1 MFENLRRI
9 ANTHVVATDGALAAV
24 LLTLS
29 TAWLVHART
38 LDWDEA
44 WVQLALIAP
53 LVWRRSQPTAVF
65 CVVSAI
71 ALGQWALGY
80 RLIGDAS
87 LLVALYTVAVH
98 ESRLRSL
105 FAAAVMEVGAVMAS
119 TRWRLAG
126 TAPRSFLFITAM
138 VVAALFAGWT
148 VRSGSEYMGWL
159 AERAKRL
166 EVERDQQAS
175 LAAAAERARIAREMH
190 DIVAHSLS
198 VVVTLADAAFVVNRS
213 DPDGAA
219 AAMEKVSAVGRQA
232 LTDMRRLIGV
242 LRADGGEVDF
252 SPAPTIDGLDELF
265 DRVRATGLDVCFE
278 RGGQPFALSAAVE
291 LTLYRIAQ
299 EALTNTLKHAGATKV
314 SVELRYDH
322 PVVRLEVADDGAGAV
337 AFQAGEPTGPGGHG
351 VEGMRERAN
360 LHGGTLRAGP
370 IDSGGWVVSVT
381 VRDAARA
388 E

>member
-9 ANTHVVATDGALAAV
+9 VNTHVVATDGALAAV

-44 WVQLALIAP
+44 WVQLALFAP
-53 LVWRRSQPTAVF
+53 LVWRRSRPTAVF

-105 FAAAVMEVGAVMAS
+105 LASAVMEVGAVMAA
-119 TRWRLAG
+119 TRWRPAG

-138 VVAALFAGWT
+138 VVAALFAGLT

-198 VVVTLADAAFVVNRS
+198 VVVTLADAAFVVSRS

-219 AAMEKVSAVGRQA
+219 RGDGEGVC
-232 LTDMRRLIGV
+232 RR
-242 LRADGGEVDF
+242 
-252 SPAPTIDGLDELF
+252 
-265 DRVRATGLDVCFE
+265 
-278 RGGQPFALSAAVE
+278 
-291 LTLYRIAQ
+291 
-299 EALTNTLKHAGATKV
+299 
-314 SVELRYDH
+314 
-322 PVVRLEVADDGAGAV
+322 
-337 AFQAGEPTGPGGHG
+337 PTGS
-351 VEGMRERAN
+351 
-360 LHGGTLRAGP
+360 
-370 IDSGGWVVSVT
+370 D
-381 VRDAARA
+381 
-388 E
+388 